1 MLIRSRHFFV
11 FPALFS
17 SLRIVSPWPSRIR
30 LTAGDPP
37 AGSERSGLLM
47 VARSQVAMVS
57 SRYVDGHSQSLMNKA
72 PNPPTPNP
80 PTPNPPTPNPPMNN
94 PPMNNPPMNNPPMNN
109 PPMNNQSADT
119 RTAVSGVSAD
129 VHEQHLRQTGGR
141 ASTVPR

>member
-17 SLRIVSPWPSRIR
+17 SLRIVAPWPSRIR
-30 LTAGDPP
+30 LTAEDPP

-47 VARSQVAMVS
+47 VAQSQVAMVS
-57 SRYVDGHSQSLMNKA
+57 SRYVDGHSQSLMNNA
-72 PNPPTPNP
+72 PNPPTHNP

-94 PPMNNPPMNNPPMNN
+94 PPMNNPPMND
-109 PPMNNQSADT
+109 QSADS